1 MVSGSRTRL
10 LIGTVSACL
19 VLAVTLAVTA
29 KLFVSRFDT
38 VENTLSLQK
47 AEQIVQAV
55 DADLNQLT
63 ISTRDYGQWD
73 QMYAYIQA
81 PDQTFVNE
89 NFTPYSLASMEVDMV
104 AILNAQG
111 ELVFSAELLEDE
123 RRLRYPA
130 PPELLRLFSH
140 LRSEPH
146 DWKGRAPV
154 ERIVDSPRGPMAFS
168 MVEINRSDKSSPTG
182 ALLLFVR
189 YFDADEISRIAQTS
203 QLPVT
208 MTQVAGNEVKQAP
221 LPDEVRHWIATAG
234 GPRAYAA
241 SIDDGRAVSYALLR
255 DIHGAPVALLSASS
269 DRDIATLGRRTTFM
283 LIGTIALVLAACAVL
298 LTFLVLRLKQSW
310 DVQVAAERRHRQ
322 TLDHV
327 GEHDSLTELPNRVH
341 LRKRLPQLLL
351 EAAASG
357 RPVTLL
363 YVDLDHFKN
372 VNESRC
378 HGIGD
383 QLIKIIAQR
392 LQAATR
398 PADIVIRSGGDE
410 FVVIAPMLETML
422 EIREA
427 ATRLLDT
434 VREPV
439 LLNDATVSM
448 TASIGVAVYPHDGAD
463 AEALLKHADIAL
475 YRAKELGRDN
485 FQLFDA
491 NMNVE
496 LSEHVT
502 IEQALRRAIGTE
514 QIYLEFQPLVDLQS
528 GRLASFEALARWRH
542 PELGVVSPGRF
553 IPVAEKSGLIVP
565 LGDQILQMVIKQLRQ
580 WQRAGVPL
588 VPVAVNVAPLQFERM
603 DFPMRC
609 QELALQYELD
619 PQWLSFEVTESAWLQ
634 SSSKSVAML
643 DSLRQEGSKVY
654 LDDFGTGFSNLS
666 YLKHL
671 PIDAVKIDQA
681 FVRSITV
688 DPSDAAIV
696 RGVLAMAK
704 QMNIDTIAEGI
715 ETAEQ
720 LDCLR
725 EMGCHRGQGY
735 YFSRPIPA
743 DQCRAL
749 LEEMDEMRRFTET
762 VKARVLE
769 AARGHRQATT
779 NPNIAAPQLEHDF
792 AAAVTSG
799 MLGGDDEAMLG

>member
-1 MVSGSRTRL
+1 MASGSRTRL
-10 LIGTVSACL
+10 LIGTVSACI

-38 VENTLSLQK
+38 FENARTLQK

-55 DADLNQLT
+55 DADLNQLA
-63 ISTRDYGQWD
+63 ISARDYGQWD
-73 QMYAYIQA
+73 QMYDYIHH
-81 PDQTFVNE
+81 PDQNFVDVNI
-89 NFTPYSLASMEVDMV
+89 TPYSLASMEVDLV

-130 PPELLRLFSH
+130 PPEFLRLFSH
-140 LRSEPH
+140 LRSEPD
-146 DWKGRAPV
+146 DWRDRPPV
-154 ERIVDSPRGPMAFS
+154 ESIVDTPRGPMAFS
-168 MVEINRSDKSSPTG
+168 MVEINRSDKSTPTG

-189 YFDADEISRIAQTS
+189 YFDPDEIARIAQTS

-208 MTQVAGNEVKQAP
+208 MTQVAGAELEHAQ
-221 LPDEVRHWIATAG
+221 LPDPVRRWIATADS
-234 GPRAYAA
+234 PKAYGAPV
-241 SIDDGRAVSYALLR
+241 DDEQAVSYALLR
-255 DIHGAPVALLSASS
+255 DMHGKPVALLSAPSA
-269 DRDIATLGRRTTFM
+269 RDIAMLGRRTTFM

-310 DVQVAAERRHRQ
+310 ELQVAAERRHRQ

-327 GEHDSLTELPNRVH
+327 GEHDALTDLPNRAH

-351 EAAASG
+351 QAAQIG
-357 RPVTLL
+357 RPLTLL
-363 YVDLDHFKN
+363 YVDLDHFKHI
-372 VNESRC
+372 NESRC

-422 EIREA
+422 EIREL
-427 ATRLLDT
+427 ATRLLASL
-434 VREPV
+434 REPIA
-439 LLNDATVSM
+439 LSDATVSM
-448 TASIGVAVYPHDGAD
+448 TASIGVAVYPHDGMD

-491 NMNVE
+491 NMNIE
-496 LSEHVT
+496 LSEHVA
-502 IEQALRRAIGTE
+502 IEQALRRAIGSE
-514 QIYLEFQPLVDLQS
+514 QIYVEFQPLVDLQS
-528 GRLASFEALARWRH
+528 GRLTSFEALARWRH

-565 LGDQILQMVIKQLRQ
+565 LGDQILLTVIKQLQ
-580 WQRAGVPL
+580 EWQRAGVPL
-588 VPVAVNVAPLQFERM
+588 APVAVNVAPLQFERT
-603 DFPMRC
+603 DFPTRC
-609 QELALQYELD
+609 HELALQHELD
-619 PQWLSFEVTESAWLQ
+619 PKWLSFEVTESAWLQ
-634 SSSKSVAML
+634 NSNKSVVMI
-643 DSLRQEGSKVY
+643 DTLRHEGSKVY

-681 FVRSITV
+681 FVRNITV

-704 QMNIDTIAEGI
+704 QLNIDTIAEGI

-762 VKARVLE
+762 VKARAL
-769 AARGHRQATT
+769 QATKQVQ
-779 NPNIAAPQLEHDF
+779 AP
-792 AAAVTSG
+792 VT
-799 MLGGDDEAMLG
+799 